1 MTDSGDKA
9 ARIAAEEIAFERNK
23 QRMAIAFLIAVAVM
37 LIIGALVVY
46 VVLRNR
52 PQTVT
57 PAEAAGASMVNP
69 AEPPAAGTPDRPPS
83 R

>member
-1 MTDSGDKA
+1 
-9 ARIAAEEIAFERNK
+9 
-23 QRMAIAFLIAVAVM
+23 M
-37 LIIGALVVY
+37 LIIGAVVVY

-69 AEPPAAGTPDRPPS
+69 ADPPATGTPASRPS